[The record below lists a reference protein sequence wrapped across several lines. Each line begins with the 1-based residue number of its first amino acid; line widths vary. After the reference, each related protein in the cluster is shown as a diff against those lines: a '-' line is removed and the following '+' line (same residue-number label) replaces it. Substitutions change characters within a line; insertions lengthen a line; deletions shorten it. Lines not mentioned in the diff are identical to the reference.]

1 MSTDEE
7 LFGLRV
13 SLRTILR
20 PELKIRKLESLKD
33 ELRFWSGK
41 AAALK
46 LKGEHETYKWE
57 YDTCLEK
64 MALFQRLLDKKQEA
78 LLRSSNIK
86 ASP

>member
-1 MSTDEE
+1 M
-7 LFGLRV
+7 
-13 SLRTILR
+13 RTLMQLQR
-20 PELKIRKLESLKD
+20 ALE
-33 ELRFWSGK
+33 FWTSK

-57 YDTCLEK
+57 YDVCLEK

-78 LLRSSNIK
+78 LLRSSSIK